1 MAGAAAHVGNADGRL
16 ADNVIH
22 FVRLL
27 RACGLPVGPAQAIG
41 ALEALQAAGLGERED
56 FYWILHATLVT
67 RRAHRPVFDQAFHL
81 FWQRR
86 GLIEKMMSLMML
98 EAFAERAPE
107 KPKAA
112 ALRVAQALSEGLKT
126 KLPERELVEMDAQ
139 LTMSDREVL
148 QKKDFEQMSAAE
160 MADAVRRVR
169 ALVLP
174 CDRVR
179 TRRFRVAAR
188 GPRIDQHATLRQSL
202 RAGGNIV
209 ELVRST
215 PRLRHPPVV
224 ALIDISGSMA
234 AYTRPI
240 LHFLHTLAQT
250 RPHVSTFL
258 FGTRLTNV
266 TRHLMNRDP
275 DEALAGVAG
284 VVEDWAGGTRIA
296 STLAEFNKIWSR
308 RVLGQGAVVLL
319 VTDGL
324 ERDTEG
330 GLSRHTE
337 RLAKSCRRLVWLNPL
352 LRFDGFEA
360 RAAGI
365 RAMLPHVDEF
375 RPVHNLESLAALAD
389 ALSAPDKRDADPRRW
404 LKPVH
409 AA

>member
-188 GPRIDQHATLRQSL
+188 GPRIDPHATLRQSL